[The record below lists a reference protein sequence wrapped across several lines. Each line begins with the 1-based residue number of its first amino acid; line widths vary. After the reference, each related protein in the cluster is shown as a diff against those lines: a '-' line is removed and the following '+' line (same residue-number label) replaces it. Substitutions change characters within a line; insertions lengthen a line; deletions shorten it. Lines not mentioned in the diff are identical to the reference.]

1 MSGIAVVTEI
11 EAMHAPQTTDSHSS
25 SWSSCCSQ
33 TCKQQIEPQIV
44 VLSLETDHLAGID
57 TFFGHRLAFPVR
69 RFLTILRS
77 IAYLFQC

>member
-44 VLSLETDHLAGID
+44 VLSLETN
-57 TFFGHRLAFPVR
+57 
-69 RFLTILRS
+69 
-77 IAYLFQC
+77 